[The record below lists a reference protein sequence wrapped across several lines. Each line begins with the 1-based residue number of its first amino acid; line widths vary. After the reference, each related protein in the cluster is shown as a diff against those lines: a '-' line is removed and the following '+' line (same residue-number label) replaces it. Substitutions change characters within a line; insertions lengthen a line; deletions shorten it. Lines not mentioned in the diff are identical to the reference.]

1 MLSFSKAAESQTPSA
16 ALLHFNLI
24 GFHLIG
30 FHWGGN
36 PPSQAGV
43 LPELLRQFFRF
54 L

>member
-16 ALLHFNLI
+16 ALLC
-24 GFHLIG
+24 FHLIG